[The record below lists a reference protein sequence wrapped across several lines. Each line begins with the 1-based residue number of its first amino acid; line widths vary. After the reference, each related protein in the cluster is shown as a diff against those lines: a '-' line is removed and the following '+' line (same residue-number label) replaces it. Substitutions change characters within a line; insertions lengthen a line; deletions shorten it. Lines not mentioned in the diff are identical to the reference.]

1 MTTNYERAHALAKR
15 CGPDAAAITHAML
28 ALADAY
34 AATIAR
40 TPDQV
45 GVLARTV
52 DLSAPDVL
60 PYRGDDLR

>member
-1 MTTNYERAHALAKR
+1 MTTTHYERARNLANH
-15 CGPDAAAITHAML
+15 CGTDAAAITHAML

-45 GVLARTV
+45 AVMRTV
-52 DLSAPDVL
+52 DLGAPEA
-60 PYRGDDLR
+60 PREDDLR

>member
-1 MTTNYERAHALAKR
+1 MTTNYERANALASH
-15 CGPDAAAITHAML
+15 CGPDAAAIVHAML

-45 GVLARTV
+45 AVLARTV
-52 DLSAPDVL
+52 DAPQA
-60 PYRGDDLR
+60 PREDDLR